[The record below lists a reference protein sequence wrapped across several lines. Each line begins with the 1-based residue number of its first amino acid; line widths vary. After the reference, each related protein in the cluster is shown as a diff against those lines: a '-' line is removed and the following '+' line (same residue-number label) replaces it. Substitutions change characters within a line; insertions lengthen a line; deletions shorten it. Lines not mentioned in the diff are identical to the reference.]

1 MTEPTHQTLVVDGH
15 QTDSAQGARKLLKIM
30 RQQKRLGRGKTSIN
44 LRVSKTLKPI
54 DEDQQKEQQERIFN
68 RTLKKVVV
76 NEQNNIA
83 PIVRS
88 RKKKITFSEKNDLS
102 FKDLKD
108 KFNTSKA
115 GETDE
120 EDLKDGE
127 EITPEDIENLKKEFE
142 EYKVTSKNELDEHIK
157 IEQELKTQVENLT
170 PKYNELN
177 TEFLSLNGDKIK
189 SEVEGLNEKIKQQEN
204 NFNEEMANKMNDNNG
219 LIAKNQ
225 SLEKEVYE
233 LKNPKKNEVV
243 VTLTDEENQQLE
255 EEVKK
260 DFISEIDR
268 LNCEIATI
276 KVENLNKQF
285 ENESL
290 INKYKN
296 IIISVKKKYKIK
308 NIDI

>member
-1 MTEPTHQTLVVDGH
+1 M
-15 QTDSAQGARKLLKIM
+15 
-30 RQQKRLGRGKTSIN
+30 
-44 LRVSKTLKPI
+44 
-54 DEDQQKEQQERIFN
+54 
-68 RTLKKVVV
+68 
-76 NEQNNIA
+76 
-83 PIVRS
+83 
-88 RKKKITFSEKNDLS
+88 
-102 FKDLKD
+102 
-108 KFNTSKA
+108 
-115 GETDE
+115 
-120 EDLKDGE
+120 
-127 EITPEDIENLKKEFE
+127 
-142 EYKVTSKNELDEHIK
+142 
-157 IEQELKTQVENLT
+157 ENLT

-260 DFISEIDR
+260 DFIGEIDR